1 MCEKELIMFSLFLI
15 AGAVVCV
22 ALYRSVAS
30 LLRQIPNGNRDF
42 NAFLP
47 ESGIDSVT
55 SAVTS
60 ASHRTK
66 PLDQ

>member
-1 MCEKELIMFSLFLI
+1 MCEKELMMFTLFLI
-15 AGAVVCV
+15 AGVVVCV
-22 ALYRSVAS
+22 ALYRSTTS

-47 ESGIDSVT
+47 ESGIDSVAPRT
-55 SAVTS
+55 TG

-66 PLDQ
+66 HLN